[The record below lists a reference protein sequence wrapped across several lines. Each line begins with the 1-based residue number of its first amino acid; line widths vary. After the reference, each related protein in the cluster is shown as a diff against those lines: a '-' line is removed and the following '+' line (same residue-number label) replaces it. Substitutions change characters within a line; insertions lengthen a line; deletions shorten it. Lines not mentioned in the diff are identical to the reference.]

1 MILQLKE
8 HKQQSPKTDKKQRD
22 RRSSAVSAAFQVWHY
37 YYYYYYYLLTHKHK
51 FANGQKIRKRCWDD
65 DALAVLIVHCAAEQ
79 NFTQL

>member
-22 RRSSAVSAAFQVWHY
+22 RRSSAVSAAFQVWH